1 METTDSTAHLRSQP
15 SSGLSHFFGKMSPAC
30 SASSGRRFIARSAN
44 IFRMV
49 DAETGLSCSTLKSVS
64 SQMPVPDRR
73 QSGTD
78 PRKFHSRREIGIP
91 MALWEL
97 CGKRLCLGFVVELLN
112 CGTLCTEVDEEF
124 RESFGGE
131 PLQ

>member
-1 METTDSTAHLRSQP
+1 MIHLTINYSTLDEHSEYCQ
-15 SSGLSHFFGKMSPAC
+15 
-30 SASSGRRFIARSAN
+30 
-44 IFRMV
+44 
-49 DAETGLSCSTLKSVS
+49 ETG
-64 SQMPVPDRR
+64 
-73 QSGTD
+73 
-78 PRKFHSRREIGIP
+78 IP
-91 MALWEL
+91 IALWEL

>member
-1 METTDSTAHLRSQP
+1 MSAVYLTDEPQTLTA
-15 SSGLSHFFGKMSPAC
+15 A
-30 SASSGRRFIARSAN
+30 
-44 IFRMV
+44 
-49 DAETGLSCSTLKSVS
+49 
-64 SQMPVPDRR
+64 RR
-73 QSGTD
+73 QSGVD
-78 PRKFHSRREIGIP
+78 PQKLRSRREIGIP

>member
-1 METTDSTAHLRSQP
+1 MAIYAMMVQDQRRTI
-15 SSGLSHFFGKMSPAC
+15 GL
-30 SASSGRRFIARSAN
+30 GRTNRRRVGALVRES
-44 IFRMV
+44 
-49 DAETGLSCSTLKSVS
+49 LK
-64 SQMPVPDRR
+64 DRR
-73 QSGTD
+73 QFRIDSKTF
-78 PRKFHSRREIGIP
+78 RSRREIGIP